1 MGLGQALSAAVSGL
15 RVTQSNLALVASNIA
30 NAETPG
36 YVRKTVSQVAN
47 ASGDVTI
54 GVRLSSI
61 TRELDQYVQRQ
72 LRAETSGGTYASTR
86 ADYFQRLQGIFGQPG
101 DSNALDTVFNAFT
114 TALQSLSTSP
124 DSSAAR
130 YGVLTAAQTLAQH
143 LNGMSSDMQ
152 GMRSDAE
159 LALSDAVTQ
168 ANSALKNIADIN
180 RQLGLT
186 NVQDATSA
194 TLQDQRDY
202 YLARLSQL
210 MDIKVVQT
218 DNNQVQVF
226 TRAGTQL
233 VGDRAA
239 SIIFDA
245 KGSLTA
251 TSQWDADPSRRSVG
265 TLLLDPGAGTPSD
278 MIAGNMIGSGKIA
291 ALLDMRDNVLPAA
304 QAQIDQI
311 AAAMSSAL
319 SDRTTTGSV
328 ASVGSQSGFNLDIGS
343 LLSGNKITVNYTDTA
358 TNTQHTVTLL
368 RVDDPRVL
376 PLSNSATANTGD
388 KVIGIDFS
396 GGFASAIAQIS
407 TALGP
412 AGLQVSN
419 PSGTTLRVLDSGA
432 GGKVTLN
439 ALSTTT
445 TMTSLANG
453 GPELPLFLDGTK
465 PYSGMI
471 GVMGSQTTGF
481 AGRVAVNPALLADPS
496 GLVVMQTSPL
506 TSAADATR
514 PNFILDRLSNGV
526 LDFAPEA
533 GIGTAAAP
541 FSGSLQSYI
550 RQMISQQG
558 EAAANADSLN
568 QGQQIVVNTLQQR
581 FADQSNVNIDTE
593 MANLMKLQTAYGANA
608 RVLSA
613 AKDMLDQLFQAV

>member
-15 RVTQSNLALVASNIA
+15 RVTQSSLALVASNIS

-36 YVRKTVSQVAN
+36 YVRKSASQVAA

-61 TRELDQYVQRQ
+61 TRELDQYLQRQ
-72 LRAETSGGTYASTR
+72 VRTETSGGSYASTR
-86 ADYFQRLQGIFGQPG
+86 ADYFQRLQGVFGQPG
-101 DSNALDTVFNAFT
+101 DSNALETVFNGFT
-114 TALQSLSTSP
+114 SALQSLSTSP
-124 DSSAAR
+124 DSTATR
-130 YGVLTAAQTLAQH
+130 YGVLTAGQTLAQH
-143 LNGMSSDMQ
+143 LNGMTADIQ

-159 LALSDAVTQ
+159 LGLSDAVNQ

-186 NVQDATSA
+186 NVQDATTA
-194 TLQDQRDY
+194 TLQDRRDY
-202 YLARLSQL
+202 YLDQLSQL

-218 DNNQVQVF
+218 DHNQVQVF
-226 TRAGTQL
+226 TNAGTQL

-239 SIIFDA
+239 SIVFDA

-251 TSQWDADPSRRSVG
+251 TSQWNADPSKRSVG
-265 TLLLDPGAGTPSD
+265 TLLLDPGTGTSVD
-278 MIAGNMIGSGKIA
+278 MIAGGMIGSGKIA
-291 ALLDMRDNVLPAA
+291 ALLDMRDNVLVGA
-304 QAQIDQI
+304 QAQVDQI

-319 SDRTTTGSV
+319 SDRTTAGTT
-328 ASVGSQSGFNLDIGS
+328 ASVGSQSGFNVDIGS
-343 LLSGNKITVNYTDTA
+343 LLSGNKINVTYTDTA
-358 TNTQHTVTLL
+358 TNTQRSVTLV

-376 PLSNSATANTGD
+376 PLPDSATPGTND
-388 KVIGIDFS
+388 KVIGINFS
-396 GGFASAIAQIS
+396 GGLVSAIAQIS
-407 TALGP
+407 SALGP

-439 ALSTTT
+439 ALSTTA
-445 TMTSLANG
+445 TMSSLING
-453 GPELPLFLDGTK
+453 GPELPFFLDGTK
-465 PYSGMI
+465 PYSGII
-471 GVMGSQTTGF
+471 GAFSTQTAGF
-481 AGRVAVNPALLADPS
+481 AGRIALNPALLADPS
-496 GLVVMQTSPL
+496 RLAIMQTSPA

-514 PNFILDRLSNGV
+514 PNFILSQLTNGV

-533 GIGTAAAP
+533 GIGTTAAP
-541 FSGSLQSYI
+541 FSGSLQTYI

-568 QGQQIVVNTLQQR
+568 QGQQVVVNTLQQR
-581 FADQSNVNIDTE
+581 LADQSNVNIDQE

-608 RVLSA
+608 RVLSTVR
-613 AKDMLDQLFQAV
+613 DMINALFQVM